1 MIVALVGRRI
11 DAPAHRPSR
20 FPAHREPEVRSK
32 LRDLLVRIRA
42 SVLIASAA
50 CGADII
56 AHEVAG
62 ELGLRRVLLLPTD
75 PAKFRTHSVQDRGIG
90 WGPRFDIV
98 LHEVTQQGDVRV
110 LRLDATRESYQR
122 VNETMLDVA
131 QGVAEHM
138 NEEATVLAVA
148 VWEGASYGDD
158 DVTAAF
164 VEEAR
169 RRGIRVEEIRTV

>member
-11 DAPAHRPSR
+11 DAHAHHPAR
-20 FPAHREPEVRSK
+20 FPAHCEPEVRSR
-32 LRDLLVRIRA
+32 LRNLLVRVRA
-42 SVLIASAA
+42 SVLVASAA

-62 ELGLRRVLLLPTD
+62 ELGMRRVLLLPTD
-75 PAKFRTHSVQDRGIG
+75 PARFRTHSVQDRGIG

-110 LRLDATRESYQR
+110 LRLDATRESYLR

-131 QGVAEHM
+131 QGIASHM
-138 NEEATVLAVA
+138 NGETKVLAVA
-148 VWEGASYGDD
+148 VWDGASYGDD

-164 VEEAR
+164 VEEAE
-169 RRGIRVEEIRTV
+169 RRGVRVEEVRTV